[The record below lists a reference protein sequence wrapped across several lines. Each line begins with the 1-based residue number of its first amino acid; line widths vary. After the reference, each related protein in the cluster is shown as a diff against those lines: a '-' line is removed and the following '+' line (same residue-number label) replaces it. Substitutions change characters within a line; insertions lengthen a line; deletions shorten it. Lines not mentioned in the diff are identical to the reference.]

1 MAAPHNDAGSS
12 GAPNQGAQLTSNTK
26 AKIRYCV
33 SSALVFSLM
42 SFGGAH
48 AETAPAKPDED
59 AIVVTGET
67 ETTGLSLSSRET
79 PQSVTVVDSARMEEQ
94 GLYDISAVMEQI
106 VGVQSNRS
114 SALGTDGTNYTARGF
129 AVQNYLVD
137 GVARPTNLYGFTED
151 TADMIAYDRIE
162 VIRGSAGMMTGTGQ
176 PSAAINMVRKRPGTD
191 FKASAAA
198 TVGSWDMYRIE
209 GDVGGKVTSDGRIRA
224 RVAGA
229 LQDNDTFIDR
239 EHAKRQALY
248 GVVEADLTP
257 NTLLTAG
264 VEYQNFT
271 NTGASR
277 GGVPRFYTDGTK
289 TDFARSTNGG
299 AEWSDFNRKSVNIFA
314 SIAHDFDKNWHLQV
328 DAEHKAGSYDETI
341 GYFFGTAIDKD
352 TGLGGTLYSTRWASD
367 LTLNAVYANLRGS
380 FEALGQEQHI
390 ALTLSHAQFDDDQ
403 TPYPGWWSGGDYMKS
418 VNAFEFFATGE
429 TTKPDLT
436 PSGGY
441 SGNRVRTTAA
451 SGVARLK
458 PISPL
463 SVIVGGR
470 LTWWKQDS
478 YSQDASGPR
487 TWTPG
492 SNEKAVLTPYGGLVL
507 DLTKTVSA
515 YVSYASVFEPQTQR
529 TINGD
534 MIAPLEG
541 NTYEAGLKADF
552 LDGKLSASAAVFKM
566 KQDNYALADGPGIFA
581 PDGSSA
587 YHAVSGM
594 KSSGFELEVNGEI
607 LPGWRV
613 AGGFANARAEDR
625 DGVRQ
630 LPQIPKNTFKMF
642 TAYRLPGALEALMV
656 GGNLKWQS
664 KTTADGTG
672 PNGETYTQGS
682 LATLDLLA
690 NYRFSEHF
698 SLTAHVDNV
707 FDKKY
712 YSGLYIGSARYATP
726 RAFTLTLRGTL

>member
-1 MAAPHNDAGSS
+1 MDAA
-12 GAPNQGAQLTSNTK
+12 
-26 AKIRYCV
+26 
-33 SSALVFSLM
+33 SAR
-42 SFGGAH
+42 
-48 AETAPAKPDED
+48 AETLAAKASTGETAASETVPTEPDGD
-59 AIVVTGET
+59 PIVVNGET
-67 ETTGLSLSSRET
+67 ETNGLSLSSRET
-79 PQSVTVVDSARMEEQ
+79 PQSVTVVDSLRMEEQ
-94 GLYDISAVMEQI
+94 GLYDIAAVMEQI

-151 TADMIAYDRIE
+151 TADMIAYERIE

-176 PSAAINMVRKRPGTD
+176 PSAAINMVRKRPAAD
-191 FKASAAA
+191 FRASAAA
-198 TVGSWDMYRIE
+198 TVGSWDMVRIE
-209 GDVGGKVTSDGRIRA
+209 GDVGGKVTADGRIRA

-229 LQDNDTFIDR
+229 WQDNKTFIDR

-257 NTLLTAG
+257 TTLLTAG
-264 VEYQNFT
+264 IEYQNFT

-277 GGVPRFYTDGTK
+277 GGVPLFYTDGTT
-289 TDFARSTNGG
+289 TDFARSTNSG
-299 AEWSDFNRKSVNIFA
+299 AEWSDFNRKSVNLFA
-314 SIAHDFDKNWHLQV
+314 SLTHDFDKNWQLRI

-341 GYFFGTAIDKD
+341 GYFFGRAIDKD

-403 TPYPGWWSGGDYMKS
+403 TPYPGWWSGGDYAKS

-429 TTKPDLT
+429 TARPDLS

-441 SGNRVRTTAA
+441 AGNRVRTTAA
-451 SGVARLK
+451 SAVARLK

-470 LTWWKQDS
+470 LTWWRQDS
-478 YSQDASGPR
+478 YTQDTSGPR
-487 TWTPG
+487 SWTPG
-492 SNEKAVLTPYGGLVL
+492 SNEKAVVTPYGGLVL
-507 DLTKTVSA
+507 DLTRTVSA

-529 TINGD
+529 TVDGD

-541 NTYEAGLKADF
+541 NTYEAGLKADL
-552 LDGKLSASAAVFKM
+552 LDGWLSASAAVFRM

-594 KSSGFELEVNGEI
+594 TSSGFEIEVNGEI

-642 TAYRLPGALEALMV
+642 TTYRLPGALEALMV
-656 GGNLKWQS
+656 GGNLNWQG

-672 PNGETYTQGS
+672 PNGEIYTQGS

-690 NYRFSEHF
+690 NYRISERFSV
-698 SLTAHVDNV
+698 TAHVDNV

-712 YSGLYIGSARYATP
+712 YSGLYIGSSRYATP
-726 RAFTLTLRGTL
+726 RAATLTLRGTL